1 MTRNTTRTTTP
12 NRPRV
17 DLRGRYSLMPA
28 LTFAELRM
36 LGRRKV
42 VLAVALFLPMMLVG
56 LSYLGQRPET
66 MEQWGATLG
75 VYFMYALMMT
85 PYMSTATQLSSRR
98 DTLVY
103 KRLRTTELDG
113 AELIAASLLA
123 VAALGLV
130 QMLLMLAVFLV
141 AGAPAPD
148 NLPLVL
154 LGVFLGLL
162 LAPILG
168 TFIVSVTR
176 NHERVMFTM
185 MPLLIL
191 AVIGARLLDYPV
203 EIIAWLAIL
212 VPLVPA
218 ADLIAKGWGGA
229 GAGLQ
234 TLPVPVSP
242 AVADI
247 VLLVGWTTL
256 AIFVTTRT
264 WRWEPRS

>member
-1 MTRNTTRTTTP
+1 MTTNETRPAAPDRTMI
-12 NRPRV
+12 RS
-17 DLRGRYSLMPA
+17 RGRFALMTA
-28 LTFAELRM
+28 FTLTELR
-36 LGRRKV
+36 LLTRRKG
-42 VLAVALFLPMMLVG
+42 VLAVALLLPMMLVG
-56 LSYLGQRPET
+56 LSYLGQRPEGS
-66 MEQWGATLG
+66 EQWGATLG

-113 AELIAASLLA
+113 AELIAANLLA
-123 VAALGLV
+123 VAALGLT
-130 QMLLMLAVFLV
+130 QMLLMLGVFLV
-141 AGAPAPD
+141 TGVPAPE

-154 LGVFLGLL
+154 VGVVLGLI

-168 TFIVSVTR
+168 TFIVSITG

-191 AVIGARLLDYPV
+191 AVIGAQLLDHPI
-203 EIIAWLAIL
+203 EIVSWLSIL

-218 ADLIAKGWGGA
+218 ADLIAKGWGGS

-234 TLPVPVSP
+234 TLPLPVSP
-242 AVADI
+242 VVADI
-247 VLLVGWTTL
+247 VLLVGWTAL